1 MRAVIQ
7 RVSRA
12 SVDVDNKTIGSIER
26 GFLVLLGVADE
37 DTEEDM
43 AYLVKK
49 ITQMRIFEDE
59 AGKMNLSLKDVDG
72 ELLII
77 SQFTLFA
84 STKKGN
90 RPSFTEAGAPDFSK
104 DMYLKFIAACRDCGI
119 HTEEGEFGAH
129 MMVSLVNDGPVTI
142 TIDSK
147 QRHCSQHHCYTY
159 DEPSAFESLC
169 ISSRKTSLFEDAFNF
184 NYFLIN
190 CLWPAIDDSQDP
202 YVPDRL
208 HLALHMQPP

>member
-12 SVDVDNKTIGSIER
+12 SVDVDNETIGSIER

-90 RPSFTEAGAPDFSK
+90 RPSFTEAGAPDFS
-104 DMYLKFIAACRDCGI
+104 Y
-119 HTEEGEFGAH
+119 
-129 MMVSLVNDGPVTI
+129 
-142 TIDSK
+142 
-147 QRHCSQHHCYTY
+147 Q
-159 DEPSAFESLC
+159 
-169 ISSRKTSLFEDAFNF
+169 
-184 NYFLIN
+184 
-190 CLWPAIDDSQDP
+190 
-202 YVPDRL
+202 
-208 HLALHMQPP
+208 

>member
-1 MRAVIQ
+1 MKAVIQ

-12 SVDVDNKTIGSIER
+12 SVDVNDETIGKIGR
-26 GFLVLLGVADE
+26 GFLVLLGVANE
-37 DTEEDM
+37 DTD
-43 AYLVKK
+43 YLVKK

-59 AGKMNLSLKDVDG
+59 AGKMNLSLKDVGG
-72 ELLII
+72 EILII

-104 DMYLKFIAACRDCGI
+104 EMYLKFIAACRDCGI

-142 TIDSK
+142 TMDSK
-147 QRHCSQHHCYTY
+147 QKH
-159 DEPSAFESLC
+159 
-169 ISSRKTSLFEDAFNF
+169 
-184 NYFLIN
+184 
-190 CLWPAIDDSQDP
+190 
-202 YVPDRL
+202 
-208 HLALHMQPP
+208 

>member
-12 SVDVDNKTIGSIER
+12 SVDVDNETIGSIER

-59 AGKMNLSLKDVDG
+59 AGKMNLSLKDVSG

-90 RPSFTEAGAPDFSK
+90 RPEL
-104 DMYLKFIAACRDCGI
+104 YR
-119 HTEEGEFGAH
+119 
-129 MMVSLVNDGPVTI
+129 
-142 TIDSK
+142 
-147 QRHCSQHHCYTY
+147 
-159 DEPSAFESLC
+159 
-169 ISSRKTSLFEDAFNF
+169 SRRT
-184 NYFLIN
+184 
-190 CLWPAIDDSQDP
+190 
-202 YVPDRL
+202 
-208 HLALHMQPP
+208 

>member
-12 SVDVDNKTIGSIER
+12 SVDVDNETIGSIER

-104 DMYLKFIAACRDCGI
+104 DMYLKFIAAYI
-119 HTEEGEFGAH
+119 QKKE
-129 MMVSLVNDGPVTI
+129 N
-142 TIDSK
+142 
-147 QRHCSQHHCYTY
+147 
-159 DEPSAFESLC
+159 SA
-169 ISSRKTSLFEDAFNF
+169 
-184 NYFLIN
+184 LI
-190 CLWPAIDDSQDP
+190 
-202 YVPDRL
+202 
-208 HLALHMQPP
+208 

>member
-1 MRAVIQ
+1 MKAVIQ

-12 SVDVDNKTIGSIER
+12 SVDVNDETIGKIGK
-26 GFLVLLGVADE
+26 GFLVLLGVANEDTDE
-37 DTEEDM
+37 DMD
-43 AYLVKK
+43 YLVKK

-59 AGKMNLSLKDVDG
+59 AGKMNLSLKDVGG

-104 DMYLKFIAACRDCGI
+104 EMYLKFIKACRDCGI

-129 MMVSLVNDGPVTI
+129 MVVSLINDGPVTI
-142 TIDSK
+142 TMDSK
-147 QRHCSQHHCYTY
+147 QKH
-159 DEPSAFESLC
+159 
-169 ISSRKTSLFEDAFNF
+169 
-184 NYFLIN
+184 
-190 CLWPAIDDSQDP
+190 
-202 YVPDRL
+202 
-208 HLALHMQPP
+208 

>member
-12 SVDVDNKTIGSIER
+12 SVDVDNETIGSIER
-26 GFLVLLGVADE
+26 GFLVLLGVA
-37 DTEEDM
+37 DM

-147 QRHCSQHHCYTY
+147 QRH
-159 DEPSAFESLC
+159 
-169 ISSRKTSLFEDAFNF
+169 
-184 NYFLIN
+184 
-190 CLWPAIDDSQDP
+190 
-202 YVPDRL
+202 
-208 HLALHMQPP
+208 

>member
-1 MRAVIQ
+1 MKAVIQ

-12 SVDVDNKTIGSIER
+12 SVDVNDETIGRIGR
-26 GFLVLLGVADE
+26 GFLVLLGVANEDTDE
-37 DTEEDM
+37 DMD
-43 AYLVKK
+43 YLVKK

-59 AGKMNLSLKDVDG
+59 AGKMNLSLKDVGG
-72 ELLII
+72 EILII

-104 DMYLKFIAACRDCGI
+104 EMYLKFIACRDCGI

-142 TIDSK
+142 TMDSK
-147 QRHCSQHHCYTY
+147 QKH
-159 DEPSAFESLC
+159 
-169 ISSRKTSLFEDAFNF
+169 
-184 NYFLIN
+184 
-190 CLWPAIDDSQDP
+190 
-202 YVPDRL
+202 
-208 HLALHMQPP
+208 